1 MFNYKKNTYMKYLV
15 FILISMFSYFGVM
28 AQDLGK
34 LNKVQRD
41 KYLVDLSTQVIKK
54 FGPDYYRNVTPI
66 ITEGVFESDDKRSEI
81 KNNIGRKYYEVTYS
95 YDKSKEVLD
104 FDFSAKVR
112 IWKDNGEPCDVVF
125 GNGYGKNF
133 FFLSYKEQ
141 TDTRAIIEVVPYQQA
156 SNPNEDI
163 WIKE

>member
-1 MFNYKKNTYMKYLV
+1 MKYLV
-15 FILISMFSYFGVM
+15 FVLISMFSYFGAM

-34 LNKVQRD
+34 MNGVQRD

-81 KNNIGRKYYEVTYS
+81 KSNIGREYYEITYS

-112 IWKDNGEPCDVVF
+112 IWKDSGEPCDVVF

-156 SNPNEDI
+156 SNPNTDI

>member
-1 MFNYKKNTYMKYLV
+1 MKYLV
-15 FILISMFSYFGVM
+15 FILISMFSYFGAM

-34 LNKVQRD
+34 MDRVQRD

-54 FGPDYYRNVTPI
+54 FGPDYYRNVVPV
-66 ITEGVFESDDKRSEI
+66 ITEGVFESADKRSEI
-81 KNNIGRKYYEVTYS
+81 KNNVGRKYYEVTYS
-95 YDKSKEVLD
+95 YDKSKELLD

-112 IWKDNGEPCDVVF
+112 IWKDSGEPCEVIF

-133 FFLSYKEQ
+133 FDLSYKEQ
-141 TDTRAIIEVVPYQQA
+141 TDARAIIEVIPYQQA
-156 SNPNEDI
+156 RVSNEDI

>member
-1 MFNYKKNTYMKYLV
+1 MKYLV
-15 FILISMFSYFGVM
+15 FVLISMFSYFGAM

-34 LNKVQRD
+34 MNGVQRD

-81 KNNIGRKYYEVTYS
+81 KSNIGHEYYEVTYS

-112 IWKDNGEPCDVVF
+112 IWKDSGEPCDVVF

-156 SNPNEDI
+156 SNPNTDI

>member
-1 MFNYKKNTYMKYLV
+1 MKYLV
-15 FILISMFSYFGVM
+15 FVLISMFSYFGAM

-34 LNKVQRD
+34 MNGVQRD

-81 KNNIGRKYYEVTYS
+81 KSNIGRKYYEVTYP

-112 IWKDNGEPCDVVF
+112 IWKDSGEPCEVVF

-141 TDTRAIIEVVPYQQA
+141 TDARAIIEVVPYQQA
-156 SNPNEDI
+156 SNPNTDI

>member
-1 MFNYKKNTYMKYLV
+1 MYMKYLV
-15 FILISMFSYFGVM
+15 FVLISMFSYFGAM

-34 LNKVQRD
+34 MNGVQRD

-81 KNNIGRKYYEVTYS
+81 KSNIGREYYEITYS

-112 IWKDNGEPCDVVF
+112 IWKDSGEPCDVVF

-156 SNPNEDI
+156 SNPNTDI

>member
-1 MFNYKKNTYMKYLV
+1 MKYLV

-28 AQDLGK
+28 TQDLGK

>member
-1 MFNYKKNTYMKYLV
+1 MKYLV
-15 FILISMFSYFGVM
+15 FVLISMFSYFGAM

-34 LNKVQRD
+34 MNGVQRD

-81 KNNIGRKYYEVTYS
+81 KSNIGRKYYEVTYP

-112 IWKDNGEPCDVVF
+112 IWKDSGEPCEVVF

-156 SNPNEDI
+156 SSPNTDI

>member
-1 MFNYKKNTYMKYLV
+1 MKYLV
-15 FILISMFSYFGVM
+15 FVLILMFSCFGAM

-34 LNKVQRD
+34 LDKVQRD
-41 KYLVDLSTQVIKK
+41 KYLINLSTQVIKK
-54 FGPDYYRNVTPI
+54 FGPGYYRNVTPV
-66 ITEGVFESDDKRSEI
+66 ITEGVFGSDDKRSEI
-81 KNNIGRKYYEVTYS
+81 KRNVGRKYYEVTYS
-95 YDKSKEVLD
+95 YDKSKETLD

-112 IWKDNGEPCDVVF
+112 VWKDSGEPCDVIF

-141 TDTRAIIEVVPYQQA
+141 TDARAVIEVVPYRQA
-156 SNPNEDI
+156 SNSDVDI